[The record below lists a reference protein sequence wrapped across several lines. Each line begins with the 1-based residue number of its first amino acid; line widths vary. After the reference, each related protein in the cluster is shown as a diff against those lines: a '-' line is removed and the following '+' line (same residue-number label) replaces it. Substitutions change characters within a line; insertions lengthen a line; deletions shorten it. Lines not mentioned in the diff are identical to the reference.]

1 MKNTV
6 ILLLTTIL
14 STAPIYSQSIE
25 NIDYISPVHENMIAI
40 KKNNQWAFI
49 NTKGDLVINFRTD
62 LVKTNTEHGNYPM
75 FNSERCLIKSAKN
88 GITYFGYIDKLGNTI
103 IEPQFLNATTFKDG
117 KAIVLKLQKEIVGR
131 NDILEKNVVYHKY
144 FEVVITPNGKDIH
157 YINPDGTNVSLDK
170 EFLRKP
176 PEINSKRISNTLY
189 AIKGENNKWIITQ
202 IENQTKN

>member
-6 ILLLTTIL
+6 ILLLIIML
-14 STAPIYSQSIE
+14 STASTFSQSIE
-25 NIDYISPVHENMIAI
+25 DIDYISPAHENMIAI

-49 NTKGDLVINFRTD
+49 NTEGDLVINFRTD
-62 LVKTNTEHGNYPM
+62 LVSTNTEDGNYPM
-75 FNSERCLIKSAKN
+75 FNSKRCLIKTTKN

-144 FEVVITPNGKDIH
+144 FEVVITPDGKNIL
-157 YINPDGTNVSLDK
+157 YINPDGTNVSVDK
-170 EFLRKP
+170 DFLRTP

-189 AIKGENNKWIITQ
+189 AIKGKNNKWTLTQ
-202 IENQTKN
+202 IEN